1 MNNINIGML
10 AHVDAGKTTLS
21 ESLLYV
27 SGSIRQLGRVDHGNA
42 FLDYDAQEKDRG
54 ITIYAKQAIF
64 DWKDTRITLLDTPGH
79 VDFSAE
85 MERVLQVLDYA
96 VVIINALDGIQS
108 HTETIW
114 KLLQHY
120 HVPALVFVN
129 KMDVSHTERTQI
141 MEDLKRHLDE
151 HCVDVTLQDE
161 ACQEQLAMCSDELLE
176 SYMETG
182 GITDEQLA
190 DAVAQRTIFPCC
202 FGSALKMEGIQEFL
216 DMLNSC
222 TKAPAYPE
230 AFGARIFK
238 ISRDENGNRLTHMK
252 ITGGSLKVKTKLAE
266 DEKVDQIRLYSGT
279 RYQLCEEACS
289 GCVCAVKGL
298 TDFHA
303 GDGLGFERSR
313 QEVQLTSFMNY
324 RVQLPT
330 GCDPFVMLKQLR
342 QLAEEGYHD
351 ITLLGQNVNSY
362 GKDLE
367 EPMDFA
373 DLLEQVNAIPG
384 DFLVRFMTSHPKDA
398 THKLFETMARCE
410 KVAPVLHLPFQAG
423 NDRVLKVMNRRH
435 TRAQYLEKI
444 RDLKS
449 LIPDIVLTSDII
461 VGFPGETT
469 EEFEDTLRVLEEVRF
484 DALFTFI
491 YSPRV
496 GTPAAKMDDP
506 MPREEKLANF
516 NRLVALQDAISEEK
530 HAAYIGKTVRCLLDG
545 VSDDPRY
552 DLTARTPGNRL
563 VRVTGDREALGQ
575 FRDVK
580 ITGANKWSLF
590 GELA

>member
-1 MNNINIGML
+1 M
-10 AHVDAGKTTLS
+10 S
-21 ESLLYV
+21 
-27 SGSIRQLGRVDHGNA
+27 SGRR
-42 FLDYDAQEKDRG
+42 
-54 ITIYAKQAIF
+54 
-64 DWKDTRITLLDTPGH
+64 
-79 VDFSAE
+79 
-85 MERVLQVLDYA
+85 ERA
-96 VVIINALDGIQS
+96 RR
-108 HTETIW
+108 
-114 KLLQHY
+114 
-120 HVPALVFVN
+120 P
-129 KMDVSHTERTQI
+129 
-141 MEDLKRHLDE
+141 ED
-151 HCVDVTLQDE
+151 
-161 ACQEQLAMCSDELLE
+161 
-176 SYMETG
+176 
-182 GITDEQLA
+182 I
-190 DAVAQRTIFPCC
+190 
-202 FGSALKMEGIQEFL
+202 
-216 DMLNSC
+216 
-222 TKAPAYPE
+222 
-230 AFGARIFK
+230 
-238 ISRDENGNRLTHMK
+238 
-252 ITGGSLKVKTKLAE
+252 LAE
-266 DEKVDQIRLYSGT
+266 V
-279 RYQLCEEACS
+279 
-289 GCVCAVKGL
+289 
-298 TDFHA
+298 
-303 GDGLGFERSR
+303 
-313 QEVQLTSFMNY
+313 
-324 RVQLPT
+324 
-330 GCDPFVMLKQLR
+330 R

>member
-238 ISRDENGNRLTHMK
+238 ISRDENGWQKSIWM
-252 ITGGSLKVKTKLAE
+252 
-266 DEKVDQIRLYSGT
+266 
-279 RYQLCEEACS
+279 
-289 GCVCAVKGL
+289 
-298 TDFHA
+298 
-303 GDGLGFERSR
+303 
-313 QEVQLTSFMNY
+313 
-324 RVQLPT
+324 
-330 GCDPFVMLKQLR
+330 
-342 QLAEEGYHD
+342 
-351 ITLLGQNVNSY
+351 
-362 GKDLE
+362 
-367 EPMDFA
+367 
-373 DLLEQVNAIPG
+373 
-384 DFLVRFMTSHPKDA
+384 
-398 THKLFETMARCE
+398 
-410 KVAPVLHLPFQAG
+410 
-423 NDRVLKVMNRRH
+423 RH
-435 TRAQYLEKI
+435 GI
-444 RDLKS
+444 D
-449 LIPDIVLTSDII
+449 
-461 VGFPGETT
+461 
-469 EEFEDTLRVLEEVRF
+469 
-484 DALFTFI
+484 
-491 YSPRV
+491 
-496 GTPAAKMDDP
+496 
-506 MPREEKLANF
+506 
-516 NRLVALQDAISEEK
+516 
-530 HAAYIGKTVRCLLDG
+530 
-545 VSDDPRY
+545 
-552 DLTARTPGNRL
+552 
-563 VRVTGDREALGQ
+563 
-575 FRDVK
+575 
-580 ITGANKWSLF
+580 
-590 GELA
+590 